1 MLNVVLEYVRNMLH
15 ENEKEKIYDLYNVL
29 EINTKEVIMCRFIC
43 DILDP
48 HGHHKKG
55 DKYLRKFL
63 EMVLRIPPLEL
74 DSYLDGVKV
83 DKEYPF
89 FDKYLGKERR
99 IDLVISNNKH
109 FVPIEVK
116 IYAEEQ
122 KAQCYVYY
130 DYAKGLDKEAKIY
143 YLTPQGSLP
152 SDYSR
157 TINTAT
163 ICSSVKDD
171 DIVCISFARDILSWL
186 KCIIKNETDDMMK
199 YNITQYMRA
208 VKSFT
213 GRFDMVEKQMIINEL
228 LGNKDKLVAG
238 IEISN
243 VINDAKIQV
252 MRNMFIMLEKSMGN
266 LVTEY
271 NIKQLDQNS
280 FVSWENLIDGYYKS
294 NNVSLGIN
302 YKMNDIALS
311 NGGEVW
317 FRIELYNNLCA
328 GFCVTRNGMQINVK
342 DLSAADTD
350 KISTV
355 LSVIPMQ
362 DENWWI
368 TYEYLPGGGNNA
380 SEETPDFRKFNDAA
394 IALSENES
402 LECFCGKSVKT
413 IKREFFERIR
423 I

>member
-15 ENEKEKIYDLYNVL
+15 ENEKEKIYDLYDVL
-29 EINTKEVIMCRFIC
+29 GINTKEVIMCRFIR

-63 EMVLRIPPLEL
+63 EIVLQIPSSEL
-74 DSYLDGVKV
+74 DSYLDGVTV
-83 DKEYPF
+83 EKEYTF

-99 IDLVISNNKH
+99 IDLVIWNNKH
-109 FVPIEVK
+109 FIPIEVK

-122 KAQCYVYY
+122 EAQCYVYY
-130 DYAKGLDKEAKIY
+130 DYAKGFDKEARIY

-157 TINTAT
+157 TINTAAV
-163 ICSSVKDD
+163 CSSVKDD
-171 DIVCISFARDILSWL
+171 DLVCISFARDILSWL
-186 KCIIKNETDDMMK
+186 KCIINSETDDMMK
-199 YNITQYMRA
+199 YNITQYMYA

-213 GRFDMVEKQMIINEL
+213 GRFDMVEKKTIINEL
-228 LGNKDKLVAG
+228 LENKDKLIAG

-266 LVTEY
+266 IVAEY
-271 NIKQLDQNS
+271 NIKKLDRNS
-280 FVSWENLIDGYYKS
+280 FVSWENLVDGYYKS
-294 NNVSLGIN
+294 NNVYPGIN
-302 YKMNDIALS
+302 YKLNDIELS
-311 NGGEVW
+311 DGVEIW
-317 FRIELYNNLCA
+317 FRVELYNNLYA

-342 DLSAADTD
+342 DLSDTDID

-355 LSVIPMQ
+355 LSVIPMR
-362 DENWWI
+362 DESWWI

-380 SEETPDFRKFNDAA
+380 SEETPDYRKFNDAA
-394 IALSENES
+394 IALSESETLKN
-402 LECFCGKSVKT
+402 FCGKSVET
-413 IKREFFERIR
+413 IKREFFERIKR
-423 I
+423 